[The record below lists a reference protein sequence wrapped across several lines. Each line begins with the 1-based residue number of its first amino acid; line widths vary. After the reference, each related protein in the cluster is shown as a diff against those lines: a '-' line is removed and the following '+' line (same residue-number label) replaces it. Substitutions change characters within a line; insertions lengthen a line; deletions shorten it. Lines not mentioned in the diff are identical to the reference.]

1 MILFESKFSD
11 KYFRVIMGGGWNY
24 NKEGHDDI
32 WPTMI
37 AYFFLRKLDIGPGRR
52 QGFVERRLKGGD
64 AAGRQ
69 VHLSILLELVPR
81 MIRLGKQ
88 I

>member
-1 MILFESKFSD
+1 
-11 KYFRVIMGGGWNY
+11 
-24 NKEGHDDI
+24 
-32 WPTMI
+32 MI
-37 AYFFLRKLDIGPGRR
+37 AYFFLQKLDIGPGRR

-69 VHLSILLELVPR
+69 VHLSMLLELVPR
-81 MIRLGKQ
+81 MIRLRKQ

>member
-1 MILFESKFSD
+1 
-11 KYFRVIMGGGWNY
+11 
-24 NKEGHDDI
+24 
-32 WPTMI
+32 MI

-69 VHLSILLELVPR
+69 VHLSMLLELVPR
-81 MIRLGKQ
+81 MIRLREQ